1 MPLVLSGEGK
11 QKNATSSEGWGGAQC
26 ITWSPAADGA
36 YISITKGAFRVTW
49 SSSKFTFWSSV
60 FHWAKLFSISQ
71 GVNCKYF
78 CFIQT
83 NVTKLTG
90 MAELPSCV
98 LTSSRLSF
106 HLRCAVNI
114 DTRWI
119 QESLLY
125 TGFTTAPYQISRTIS
140 WPIWGLSVA
149 KTNNEKT
156 EIEFEIQYDW
166 KD

>member
-1 MPLVLSGEGK
+1 
-11 QKNATSSEGWGGAQC
+11 
-26 ITWSPAADGA
+26 
-36 YISITKGAFRVTW
+36 
-49 SSSKFTFWSSV
+49 
-60 FHWAKLFSISQ
+60 
-71 GVNCKYF
+71 
-78 CFIQT
+78 
-83 NVTKLTG
+83 

-140 WPIWGLSVA
+140 WPIWGLGVA